1 MTDVSTQSLNSGWSS
16 FVLILATTI
25 PLILVWK
32 PLRYFINE
40 YRLYKRCQQYPNIV
54 VYKGNSSA
62 SASERKSD
70 DGIVGL
76 VMLIGIWLFRAL
88 LSFLRFVMDSF
99 ITLLTSAINKKE
111 KERSNAEETPT
122 PLSSSKEITDYTVTS
137 SSDIG
142 NQPQLPSRRSIRHSI
157 PMEARNNGA
166 KVQRAQTGK
175 QNFIVM
181 RQSEE
186 IFESSNQ
193 QTEKVDQPMQNGL
206 HSMASAPAMQERP
219 RSILRKRERSSA
231 NSRPSKHHSQTQMV
245 ATTSTLATVP
255 KPFVFD
261 SSSLSEKMRKRRLN
275 GENIMGYNAITTGE
289 GDEGISRKRRKLNV
303 GRMPL
308 QGCVA
313 RHPRAGAWQTTKILD
328 KREREEREERL
339 LRSMSRKR
347 VKRTEETSKLA
358 APGTA
363 STVAPA
369 ASTPAFT
376 FGQTA
381 APTAKQETPATVS
394 TPVPAFQF
402 GGNTVAKPKEGESG
416 GAEKKPEPATKAPA
430 VSFGNTTTATTTTAA
445 TSDKAQAP
453 APSASAASFQFG
465 APSADTKPK
474 DRPAQQQPPTFGVA
488 PASTSTSAAP
498 SAPAAAATSFGAPL
512 VAPPASSFGAPSV
525 PAAAAPTFG
534 APSAAPP
541 APSFGGF
548 SAASAAPTQAPA
560 PSTFGAP
567 SAPTTFGAAP
577 SQPAKPAAAAPFS
590 FGNTK
595 ENTNPGGFNS
605 KFQAAAPSNGFIKPQ
620 VPNAPTSGFGGS
632 NFGGMPVGFSAGAAP
647 PAATNGASARRM
659 ARRARSR
666 RR

>member
-1 MTDVSTQSLNSGWSS
+1 MTDVSSQSVNSGWSS

-25 PLILVWK
+25 PLIVCWK

-62 SASERKSD
+62 TASGPKSD
-70 DGIVGL
+70 DGIIGL
-76 VMLIGIWLFRAL
+76 VMHIGIWLFRAL
-88 LSFLRFVMDSF
+88 VSFLGFVMGSF
-99 ITLLTSAINKKE
+99 ITMLTSAMNKKE
-111 KERSNAEETPT
+111 KETSNAEETPT
-122 PLSSSKEITDYTVTS
+122 PLSSSKEITDYTMAS

-142 NQPQLPSRRSIRHSI
+142 KQAQLPSRRPVHHSVSKD
-157 PMEARNNGA
+157 AVTNGA
-166 KVQRAQTGK
+166 KAQLAQTAR
-175 QNFIVM
+175 QNFIIR

-206 HSMASAPAMQERP
+206 RSMASAPAMQERP

-231 NSRPSKHHSQTQMV
+231 HSRPSKHHSQTQIV

-255 KPFVFD
+255 KSFVFD

-275 GENIMGYNAITTGE
+275 GENVMGYNAIATGE

-347 VKRTEETSKLA
+347 VKRTEETFKLA
-358 APGTA
+358 APPTA

-376 FGQTA
+376 FGQTVATTSTA
-381 APTAKQETPATVS
+381 APTAKQEAPATVS
-394 TPVPAFQF
+394 TPAPAFQF
-402 GGNTVAKPKEGESG
+402 GGNTIEKPKQGESG
-416 GAEKKPEPATKAPA
+416 GAEKKSEPAANAPA
-430 VSFGNTTTATTTTAA
+430 FSFGNTTTATTDTAA
-445 TSDKAQAP
+445 KSDKVQAP
-453 APSASAASFQFG
+453 APSAPAASFQFG

-474 DRPAQQQPPTFGVA
+474 DQPAQQQPPTFGVP
-488 PASTSTSAAP
+488 PASTSTSVAP
-498 SAPAAAATSFGAPL
+498 SAPAAAA
-512 VAPPASSFGAPSV
+512 PS
-525 PAAAAPTFG
+525 FG

-541 APSFGGF
+541 APSFGAPSAPVAAAPTFGGF
-548 SAASAAPTQAPA
+548 GATPAAPTQAPA

-567 SAPTTFGAAP
+567 SGSTTFGAAS
-577 SQPAKPAAAAPFS
+577 SQPAKPATAAPFS

-595 ENTNPGGFNS
+595 ENTNPGGFNA
-605 KFQAAAPSNGFIKPQ
+605 KFQAAAPSNGFMKPQ
-620 VPNAPTSGFGGS
+620 APNAPTTGFGGS
-632 NFGGMPVGFSAGAAP
+632 NFGGMPGGFSAGAAP
-647 PAATNGASARRM
+647 PAVTTGASARRM